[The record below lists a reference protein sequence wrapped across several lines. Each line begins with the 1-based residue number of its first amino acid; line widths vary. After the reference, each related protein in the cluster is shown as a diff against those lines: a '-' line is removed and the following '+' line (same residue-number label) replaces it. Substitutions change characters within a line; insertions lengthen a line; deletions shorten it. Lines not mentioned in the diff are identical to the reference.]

1 METGM
6 TVATQVQESF
16 FISAA
21 GTRIHGTR
29 SGTGEPVV
37 CLHATG
43 HSARDFLKLS
53 ARLGGRYQFIALDWP
68 GQGES
73 PRDTHPASA
82 ARYAEILAD
91 AVGPLGLERFTIL
104 GNSIGGAVAIIHAAR
119 NPGQV
124 NALVLC
130 NPGGLQRVGL
140 LARLLCGHMAKF
152 LGGGA
157 RGDKDFARK
166 FRRYYEK
173 TVLPEKA
180 AAWRREEII
189 ASANAVSPVLAEAWR
204 SFGQKSAG
212 IRHLTPKLHCPVLY
226 AWAKRD
232 AYVAWS
238 RSKRAALR
246 APNSKVVLFDAG
258 HCAFLE
264 QPERFDEAFT
274 AFMDANVVR

>member
-1 METGM
+1 MEVEM
-6 TVATQVQESF
+6 TIATPVQESF
-16 FISAA
+16 VVSAA

-29 SGTGEPVV
+29 SGTGEPVL

-53 ARLGGRYQFIALDWP
+53 ARLGSRYQFIALDWP
-68 GQGES
+68 GQGDS
-73 PRDTHPASA
+73 PREANPASA
-82 ARYAEILAD
+82 MRYAEIFAD
-91 AVGPLGLERFTIL
+91 AVSALGLTRFTIL
-104 GNSIGGAVAIIHAAR
+104 GNSIGGAVAILHAAHH
-119 NPGQV
+119 PEQV
-124 NALVLC
+124 KALVLC
-130 NPGGLQRVGL
+130 DTGGLQPAGL
-140 LARLLCGHMAKF
+140 LARLICGRMARF
-152 LGGGA
+152 LGGGS
-157 RGDKDFARK
+157 RGDKAFPRK

-173 TVLPEKA
+173 TVLPEDA

-204 SFGQKSAG
+204 SFGQRSAD
-212 IRHLTPKLHCPVLY
+212 IRHLTPKLQCPVLY

-246 APNSKVVLFDAG
+246 APKSEVVLFDAG

-264 QPERFDEAFT
+264 QPESFDRAFT
-274 AFMDANVVR
+274 AFMGANAG